1 MQALLSKYGHWDS
14 HATKDPFVRRGLRG
28 DLLFVDSPSMSGAVM
43 CIESDFDTG
52 LLACTATTPGL
63 TPRPLSVRPLPMRP
77 FLVSATVGSELR
89 VGTAGSAVLSK
100 PGEVGGRA
108 IGTELMECALRLW
121 VCEAERGVVASGV
134 RVFVNVIVTEKGSP
148 AK

>member
-1 MQALLSKYGHWDS
+1 M
-14 HATKDPFVRRGLRG
+14 
-28 DLLFVDSPSMSGAVM
+28 
-43 CIESDFDTG
+43 
-52 LLACTATTPGL
+52 
-63 TPRPLSVRPLPMRP
+63 
-77 FLVSATVGSELR
+77 
-89 VGTAGSAVLSK
+89 SK